1 MAKGYSFA
9 KLLYKLNGFKY
20 KLIAVIA
27 VLALAGVMGTAGAIS
42 STSTGCTSL
51 VGGTTVSLNPV
62 VCSICSIF
70 STLVLI
76 VFILGL
82 LLLVAGGAIY
92 AITHIIPGQTRG
104 AAQGYAMG
112 MIIGG
117 IVGII
122 LVVLAPF
129 ILNTI
134 AGASPTI
141 QNALIASGIP
151 VTGGTTSQVSAICT
165 SANYGHT
172 I

>member
-9 KLLYKLNGFKY
+9 KLLYKFGEFKY
-20 KLIAVIA
+20 KLVAVIA
-27 VLALAGVMGTAGAIS
+27 ILALAGIAGTAGAITS
-42 STSTGCTSL
+42 PATGCSTSF
-51 VGGTTVSLNPV
+51 GGTTIALNPV

-141 QNALIASGIP
+141 QNALTASGIP
-151 VTGGTTSQVSAICT
+151 VTGGTSSQISSICT
-165 SANYGHT
+165 SSTYTHT